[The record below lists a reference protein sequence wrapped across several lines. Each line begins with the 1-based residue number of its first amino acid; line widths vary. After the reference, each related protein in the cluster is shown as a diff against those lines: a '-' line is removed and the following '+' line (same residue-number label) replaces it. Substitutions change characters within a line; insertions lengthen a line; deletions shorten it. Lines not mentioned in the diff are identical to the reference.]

1 MAQAIEKKS
10 TWDRLRDKYRVVVFD
25 DDTLGEVKST
35 RISGLSVLIGLILTF
50 LAMSLIT
57 ALLISFTPLKYL
69 VPGYADINNNLA
81 YMELTGKLEEIETE
95 MEAQRIY
102 TEGMKNLLN
111 PTGFTLDKNAN
122 AIEGVGTAN
131 RPGEGLSNGISLD
144 HFYFHSPLKGEVSAQ
159 FDLSKKH
166 FGIDVVAEEDTP
178 IKSILDGVVI
188 SAEWSEQNGN
198 TISIQHDNNLVS
210 IFKHSSTILKKVG
223 EKVKAGEALAII
235 GNTGK
240 HSSGPHVHFELWS
253 QGKAINPLDHIT
265 F

>member
-1 MAQAIEKKS
+1 MAQAVEKNS
-10 TWDRLRDKYRVVVFD
+10 IWNRLRDKYRVVVFD

-35 RISGLSVLIGLILTF
+35 RISGLSVLIGLILSF
-50 LAMSLIT
+50 LVMSLIT

-81 YMELTGKLEEIETE
+81 YMELTGKLEQIEEE
-95 MEAQRIY
+95 MEAQRVY

-111 PTGFTLDKNAN
+111 PTGITVDQESNSTTK
-122 AIEGVGTAN
+122 GSSTGTSSSAL
-131 RPGEGLSNGISLD
+131 PLSHL
-144 HFYFHSPLKGEVSAQ
+144 YFHSPLSGEVSAQ

-166 FGIDVVAEEDTP
+166 FGIDVVAQKDTP

-188 SAEWSEQNGN
+188 SADWSEQNGN
-198 TISIQHDNNLVS
+198 TVSIQHNNNLIS
-210 IFKHSSTILKKVG
+210 IFKHNSTILKKVG
-223 EKVKAGEALAII
+223 ERVKAGEALAII
-235 GNTGK
+235 GDTGE

-253 QGKAINPLDHIT
+253 EGKAINPLDYIS

>member
-10 TWDRLRDKYRVVVFD
+10 TWDRLRDKYRIVVFD

-35 RISGLSVLIGLILTF
+35 RLSGLSVLVGLILTF
-50 LAMSLIT
+50 LAMGFIT

-81 YMELTGKLEEIETE
+81 YMELTNKLEQIEFE
-95 MEAQRIY
+95 MEAQRVY

-111 PTGFTLDKNAN
+111 PTGFTLNQDAESKSGIVAGGSTENQEA
-122 AIEGVGTAN
+122 TAL
-131 RPGEGLSNGISLD
+131 E
-144 HFYFHSPLKGEVSAQ
+144 HFYFHSPLKGEVSAH

-188 SAEWSEQNGN
+188 SSDWSEKNGN
-198 TISIQHDNNLVS
+198 TISVQHNYNLIS
-210 IFKHSSTILKKVG
+210 IFKHNSTILKKVG

-253 QGKAINPLDHIT
+253 QGQAIDP
-265 F
+265 